1 MKKLFA
7 ILAILGVMSVG
18 LPSVLLAQ
26 DSPAVE
32 DSVAQSEQ
40 VAAEPVESE
49 AAPAVEETSSG
60 SFHQVLKIK
69 FIEGGAGFMS
79 VIALVFILGLAFAL
93 ERIIYLSLADVDSQ
107 AFLKKIGEALSNG
120 DVEGAKDIARETRG
134 PIASI
139 IYQGLLRLEEGP
151 DVVERSIVSYGGV
164 QSGLLER
171 NLSWITLF
179 IAVAPSLGFL
189 GTVIGMVQA
198 FDDIQRAGDISPTIV
213 AAGMKVALLTTVF
226 GLIVAIIL
234 QIFYNYLLS
243 KLEGILNRME
253 DASITFLD
261 QVIKYNV
268 KYKKL

>member
-7 ILAILGVMSVG
+7 ILAILGVMSVE

-79 VIALVFILGLAFAL
+79 IIALVFILGLAFAL

-171 NLSWITLF
+171 NLSWITL
-179 IAVAPSLGFL
+179 
-189 GTVIGMVQA
+189 
-198 FDDIQRAGDISPTIV
+198 
-213 AAGMKVALLTTVF
+213 
-226 GLIVAIIL
+226 
-234 QIFYNYLLS
+234 
-243 KLEGILNRME
+243 
-253 DASITFLD
+253 
-261 QVIKYNV
+261 
-268 KYKKL
+268 